1 RYCLCRNR
9 SFLTQKPGFRNS
21 PIRKGGRATLLYHNT
36 VPYSMSPFTDLR
48 TGSDTFSRMGHDF
61 GYARVSTGDQ
71 DARLQHDALTAAG
84 SYRIFTDAAAGSLE
98 SRPAL
103 DKLLERLRHGDTLAV
118 WRLAR
123 LGRPTRRL
131 TDPLAGLQ
139 ERGVEFRS
147 LQENIDTSS
156 SGRRL
161 IFHIFASL
169 AEFERDLIRERTKAG
184 LEAARARGRTGG
196 RPPPLS
202 GDKLRPARKLYEQ
215 KDMTVA
221 QIGEVL
227 GVSRTTVYRALR
239 KETGVLPTRQKD
251 PSKST

>member
-1 RYCLCRNR
+1 MC
-9 SFLTQKPGFRNS
+9 
-21 PIRKGGRATLLYHNT
+21 
-36 VPYSMSPFTDLR
+36 PFTDLR
-48 TGSDTFSRMGHDF
+48 TGSDTFLSMGHDF

-84 SYRIFTDAAAGSLE
+84 CYRIFTDTASGSLE
-98 SRPAL
+98 SRPEL
-103 DKLLERLRHGDTLAV
+103 DKLLDQLRPGDTLVV
-118 WRLAR
+118 WRLDK
-123 LGRPTRRL
+123 LGRSIRHL
-131 TDPLAGLQ
+131 IHQLAGLQ

-156 SGRRL
+156 SGGRL

-196 RPPPLS
+196 RPPSLS
-202 GDKLRPARKLYEQ
+202 GDKLRTARKLYEQ

-239 KETGVLPTRQKD
+239 KETGVLPTRQKN